1 MGGLCGP
8 LVSSEGVVAEDNRFM
23 TYKTRKTA
31 SQQFLGIFFVIFI
44 HVGVVYIIA
53 SGLGHQA
60 VQAVMGPIET
70 KVIEEAKKPQEEL
83 PPPPPK
89 LETPPPYVPPPD
101 ILLAAEPASAAPTTA
116 IHNVTDVKA
125 PPPVAAAPTPDVEAR
140 FNPRGRRNA
149 PGEDDYPAVSR
160 RLGEEGDVI
169 IAILVNVDGSVAEV
183 KVEKSSGFQRLDE
196 AAVTFYKKTKLLPAT
211 KGGQPIAAWKT
222 LKVTWKLK
230 K

>member
-1 MGGLCGP
+1 
-8 LVSSEGVVAEDNRFM
+8 M

-31 SQQFLGIFFVIFI
+31 SQQLSGIFFVVFI
-44 HVGVVYIIA
+44 HIGVVYIIA

-70 KVIEEAKKPQEEL
+70 KVIEEKKPQQEEL

-89 LETPPPYVPPPD
+89 IETPPPYVPPPD
-101 ILLAAEPASAAPTTA
+101 IMLAPEPTAAPTTA
-116 IHNVTDVKA
+116 IRSVTNEAKPVQVAA
-125 PPPVAAAPTPDVEAR
+125 PPAPDVEPR

-149 PGEDDYPAVSR
+149 PDESDYPQLSR
-160 RLGEEGDVI
+160 KFNEEGDVFI
-169 IAILVNVDGSVAEV
+169 SILVNADGSVGDV
-183 KVEKSSGFQRLDE
+183 RVDKSSGFERLDA
-196 AAVTFYKKTKLLPAT
+196 AAVEFYKSGKPKLLPAT
-211 KGGQPIAAWKT
+211 KGGQPIAAWKS

>member
-1 MGGLCGP
+1 
-8 LVSSEGVVAEDNRFM
+8 M

-31 SQQFLGIFFVIFI
+31 SQQFSGIVFVVFI
-44 HVGVVYIIA
+44 HVAVVYVIA

-89 LETPPPYVPPPD
+89 LESPPPYVPPPD
-101 ILLAAEPASAAPTTA
+101 ILLAAEPAAAPTNA

-125 PPPVAAAPTPDVEAR
+125 PPPPPAAPPAPDVEPR
-140 FNPRGRRNA
+140 FNPKGRRNA
-149 PGEDDYPAVSR
+149 PSEDDYPPVSR
-160 RLGEEGDVI
+160 RLGEEGNVI
-169 IAILVNVDGSVAEV
+169 LAILINTDGSIGEV
-183 KVEKSSGFQRLDE
+183 RMEKSSGFQKLDD
-196 AAVTFYKKTKLLPAT
+196 AAVEFYKSGKAKFLPAT

-222 LKVTWKLK
+222 LQVTWKLK

>member
-1 MGGLCGP
+1 
-8 LVSSEGVVAEDNRFM
+8 M

-31 SQQFLGIFFVIFI
+31 SQQLSGIFFVVFI
-44 HVGVVYIIA
+44 HVAVVYIIA

-70 KVIEEAKKPQEEL
+70 KVIEEVKKPQEEL

-101 ILLAAEPASAAPTTA
+101 IQLAAEPVAAPTTA
-116 IHNVTDVKA
+116 IQTVTTTK
-125 PPPVAAAPTPDVEAR
+125 PPPAPAAAPPAPDVEAR

-149 PGEDDYPAVSR
+149 PEERDYPDASR
-160 RLGEEGDVI
+160 RLREEGDVI
-169 IAILVNVDGSVAEV
+169 IAILVNVDGSVGDV
-183 KVEKSSGFQRLDE
+183 RVEKSSGYQRLDD
-196 AAVTFYKKTKLLPAT
+196 AAVEFYKTKASKLLPAT

-230 K
+230 